1 MVAGKLASR
10 LGNEMEKLLVLELA
24 SENEK
29 IMTLPN
35 KAEGPEAIPLVSTGV
50 RGLDEV
56 LNGGL
61 TANRIYL
68 VEGSPGSGKTTLALQ
83 FLLYGAQRGQKAL
96 YITLSETRAELKA
109 IAASHGWSLDHLEI
123 HELVSEDGLDP
134 EAEQSVL
141 HPSEVELGETV
152 NDVMSKVR
160 SLEPDRVVFDSL
172 SEMRLLS
179 QNALK
184 YRRQVLALKQFFVNK
199 GCTVLLLDDKTSE
212 PGDLQLHSICHG
224 VISLDQVLQEYGSE
238 RRRLRIAKM
247 RGIDFRRGTH
257 DFDLNRGGITVYPR
271 LIAAEHHRKF
281 SNNAASTGVAELD
294 ALLGGGLVPGTNT
307 LLIGPSGVGKTTT
320 TTRCVLSALE
330 RGQKA
335 VYFLFDETLATMLA
349 RSTALG
355 MRLEPHIESG
365 LLTVQQ
371 IDPAEMSPGQFSNRI
386 RVAVEQHGVSVIVI
400 DILNAYLQSMPG
412 QRYLLLQMHEL
423 LSYLNQQGVTTLI
436 ALGQHGLIGNVESDI
451 DLSYLSDS
459 IILFRFF
466 EAAGKVLSAISVLKS
481 RTSAHERTV
490 REFQVGVNGI
500 QVGAPLT
507 DFDGVLTGLPKYS
520 GDVPL
525 LDPQVRT
532 E

>member
-1 MVAGKLASR
+1 MTQQQALKNSEADAQVA
-10 LGNEMEKLLVLELA
+10 
-24 SENEK
+24 
-29 IMTLPN
+29 
-35 KAEGPEAIPLVSTGV
+35 TGIQ
-50 RGLDEV
+50 GLDEV

-68 VEGSPGSGKTTLALQ
+68 VEGSPGSGKTTLGLQ
-83 FLLYGAQRGQKAL
+83 FLLEGARRGQKAL
-96 YITLSETRAELKA
+96 YITLSETAAELKSVG
-109 IAASHGWSLDHLEI
+109 ASHGWSLDELAI
-123 HELVSEDGLDP
+123 HELVSEDGLEP

-152 NDVMSKVR
+152 NDVMNKVR
-160 SLEPDRVVFDSL
+160 SIQPDRVVFDSL

-179 QNALK
+179 QNALR
-184 YRRQVLALKQFFVNK
+184 YRRQVLALKQFLVNK

-247 RGIDFRRGTH
+247 RGIDFRRGMH
-257 DFDLNRGGITVYPR
+257 DFDLGHGGITVYPR
-271 LIAAEHHRKF
+271 LIAAEHHRAF
-281 SNNAASTGVAELD
+281 SNKAASTGVAELD
-294 ALLGGGLVPGTNT
+294 TLLGGGLVPGTNT

-320 TTRCVLSALE
+320 NTRCVLTALE
-330 RGQKA
+330 RGEKA
-335 VYFLFDETLATMLA
+335 VYFLFDETLATMLT
-349 RSTALG
+349 RSKLLG
-355 MRLEPHIESG
+355 MNLEPHIESG
-365 LLTVQQ
+365 RLTIQQ
-371 IDPAEMSPGQFSNRI
+371 IDPAEMTPGQFSSRLRI
-386 RVAVEQHGVSVIVI
+386 AVEQHGVTMVVI
-400 DILNAYLQSMPG
+400 DSLNAYLQSMPG

-436 ALGQHGLIGNVESDI
+436 ALGQHGLIGNVESEI

-466 EAAGKVLSAISVLKS
+466 ESTGKVLSAISVLKS

-490 REFQVGVNGI
+490 REFQVGVNGV
-500 QVGAPLT
+500 QVGAPLS
-507 DFDGVLTGLPKYS
+507 DFEGVLAGLPKYS

-525 LDPQVRT
+525 LDPQVRA